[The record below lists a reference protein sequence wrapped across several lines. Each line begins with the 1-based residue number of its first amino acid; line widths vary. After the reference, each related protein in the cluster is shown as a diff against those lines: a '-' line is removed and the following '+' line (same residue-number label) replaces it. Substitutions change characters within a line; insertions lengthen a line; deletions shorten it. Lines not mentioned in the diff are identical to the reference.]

1 MLDRD
6 LILRLEQQLRLMP
19 ELTLKLTEPQ
29 LDKTLVDCRL
39 NYPQLEV
46 PFLYEN
52 CPILHAEI
60 NKHKSCISGQYSDIQ
75 LQIFFL
81 LWLRR

>member
-46 PFLYEN
+46 PR
-52 CPILHAEI
+52 
-60 NKHKSCISGQYSDIQ
+60 KISPVMSKK
-75 LQIFFL
+75 
-81 LWLRR
+81 